1 MHLLALALVAQL
13 RLVLLVIMETPKFFC
28 ENCGGEVKRNA
39 HFCPHCGRI
48 FASVRCPACN
58 YFGTASQFAKGCP
71 KCGYAFHPAKN
82 KKDVAEPS
90 QKKREYKAYDDAL
103 PKWVYALVFG
113 IVLVVVIA
121 ILFH

>member
-1 MHLLALALVAQL
+1 MLVAPHH
-13 RLVLLVIMETPKFFC
+13 LVLLAAMGTPKFFC
-28 ENCGGEVKRNA
+28 ENCGSEVKRNA

-48 FASVRCPACN
+48 FASVRCPSCN

-71 KCGYAFHPAKN
+71 KCGYAFHPE
-82 KKDVAEPS
+82 KKEKSVP
-90 QKKREYKAYDDAL
+90 QKKVAYKAYDDAL